1 MKSENNPE
9 SPTTPT
15 HQNGNT
21 TNETNGN
28 NNDTH
33 AATNGTYRTNGI
45 HRPLTPDGQRKPFLI
60 GVTGGTASGKT
71 SVCEEIIE
79 QVKQDPDLATAK
91 VTILSQDIFYTELN
105 DDQLRSA
112 HEGNFNFDHPNAFDF
127 DMFERVLRELAT
139 GKPVVK
145 VPTYS
150 YVTHSRTGW
159 VDFENAD
166 VIIVEGI
173 LVLYAKAI
181 REMFEMKIFV
191 DCDADTRLARRV
203 FRDIEERG
211 RSVENVL
218 HQYCEHV
225 KPAFEEFCRPTKKY
239 VDIILPKGRENIVA
253 INLIAQHVHDLL
265 KGSVDA
271 RARRTSL
278 ARSNSV
284 SPDGDYHKKKTKK
297 KLAEELATPVKNQL
311 TRPH

>member
-1 MKSENNPE
+1 M
-9 SPTTPT
+9 
-15 HQNGNT
+15 
-21 TNETNGN
+21 
-28 NNDTH
+28 
-33 AATNGTYRTNGI
+33 
-45 HRPLTPDGQRKPFLI
+45 
-60 GVTGGTASGKT
+60 
-71 SVCEEIIE
+71 
-79 QVKQDPDLATAK
+79 
-91 VTILSQDIFYTELN
+91 
-105 DDQLRSA
+105 A

-127 DMFERVLRELAT
+127 DLFEKILKELAS
-139 GKPVVK
+139 GKEKVK

-159 VDFENAD
+159 VDFDNAD

-173 LVLYAKAI
+173 LVLYAQPI

-211 RSVENVL
+211 RSVEKVL

-284 SPDGDYHKKKTKK
+284 SPDGDSYLRRKSQT
-297 KLAEELATPVKNQL
+297 ELKIRQHGPSPVEQVAVAQTPTPVSSTTQQL
-311 TRPH
+311 SRPH